1 MPTRTTTRTEC
12 HHKVEKFH
20 GVVSLSLG
28 FLSIPSDHGLD
39 LERVR
44 KRGSAETWRSLW
56 GCSFFRSGK
65 CSCKTCTRL
74 ADRQVS
80 GGLRRKKSNGKNGN
94 KRKNGRRNG
103 VQNLIMAVFSEQA
116 KRAQETC
123 AKRAVCIRF
132 MVLRMVRSPFCGV
145 FSEIVQ
151 AYHRRAH
158 FSRENCAREKTL
170 YHTTKFC
177 GAREKRLCDSHA
189 AFPAFS
195 VSFSASSTLH
205 LPLWAAARVCRKIGQ
220 LPGAAQLVGTSAGLS
235 IPERKPVHYT
245 DLTDKNP
252 EFYKRK
258 DGFYDA
264 HR

>member
-1 MPTRTTTRTEC
+1 MKRQNADQNDDNRAEC

-103 VQNLIMAVFSEQA
+103 VQNHHDGSAL
-116 KRAQETC
+116 RAGKARAGDLCETSGMHPVHG
-123 AKRAVCIRF
+123 A
-132 MVLRMVRSPFCGV
+132 
-145 FSEIVQ
+145 
-151 AYHRRAH
+151 AH
-158 FSRENCAREKTL
+158 
-170 YHTTKFC
+170 
-177 GAREKRLCDSHA
+177 G
-189 AFPAFS
+189 S
-195 VSFSASSTLH
+195 VSFLRC
-205 LPLWAAARVCRKIGQ
+205 L
-220 LPGAAQLVGTSAGLS
+220 
-235 IPERKPVHYT
+235 
-245 DLTDKNP
+245 
-252 EFYKRK
+252 F
-258 DGFYDA
+258 
-264 HR
+264 